1 MRSDVLCLARG
12 RAFSH
17 LLVCTGHCIK
27 RLGVIPVEV
36 ARIIYNTDNEMG
48 VMTSIVSSNEMVLPP
63 AADGDQPEDVVWV
76 QVDNNQITQF
86 LDLLHKCP
94 DAWTDAG
101 VRDVLSAVE

>member
-1 MRSDVLCLARG
+1 
-12 RAFSH
+12 
-17 LLVCTGHCIK
+17 
-27 RLGVIPVEV
+27 VEV
-36 ARIIYNTDNEMG
+36 ARIIYKTDNEMG
-48 VMTSIVSSNEMVLPP
+48 VMTSTVSLNEMVLPP

-101 VRDVLSAVE
+101 VRDALSVVELYGGGILQCFFCRSCRRERK